1 MNQDNE
7 APSFVGKATP
17 GHILLHDVIA
27 EWVGGGLFHF
37 TKPDLL
43 KSEVKGIMSRGM
55 VSNSCTLQ

>member
-27 EWVGGGLFHF
+27 EWGGGDCFI
-37 TKPDLL
+37 LL
-43 KSEVKGIMSRGM
+43 NLTS
-55 VSNSCTLQ
+55 